1 MYPHYTVLLFFLLI
15 TIIGCDRL
23 GDVVAPVSSEPMASA
38 PAAIA
43 PPPQTDDRDVH
54 YEQLLR
60 KRLEFQEK
68 IFEAMEL
75 YRMTSQRVH
84 AERTILRQHL
94 GDTPVAEA
102 IELFSRGRPNEIPVN
117 LRIAYSCWRTLM
129 PDETQRL
136 QIAMW
141 IDRQQFSGILEQ
153 LDIQIREIENRRQ
166 LGRILNQEELA
177 EIDRLLAQQVIGWE
191 TVDIGDRALLEEE
204 AIERLKNE
212 LANWE

>member
-1 MYPHYTVLLFFLLI
+1 
-15 TIIGCDRL
+15 
-23 GDVVAPVSSEPMASA
+23 
-38 PAAIA
+38 
-43 PPPQTDDRDVH
+43 
-54 YEQLLR
+54 
-60 KRLEFQEK
+60 LEFQEK

-75 YRMTSQRVH
+75 YRTTSQRVH
-84 AERTILRQHL
+84 AERMILRQHL
-94 GDTPVAEA
+94 GDTPVTEA
-102 IELFSRGRPNEIPVN
+102 IELFSRGRPNEIPAN
-117 LRIAYSCWRTLM
+117 LRIAYSCWQTLM

-177 EIDRLLAQQVIGWE
+177 EIDRLLAQQVVGWE
-191 TVDIGDRALLEEE
+191 TVDVGDRALLEEE